1 MNKCGTVF
9 ACMHIPIMR
18 MMSVYVCMYVLYV
31 YQYVYMSDVCVNL
44 FNTPTYSLMCMYGRN
59 EIKGLSRL
67 SSVSTPFRRWPG
79 RFKNI
84 FPSDKH
90 SQCEQPHQCL
100 VCDSKRKSV
109 VRSTSTILFRCMYV
123 CMYVYGRMRLSMYVC
138 MCV

>member
-1 MNKCGTVF
+1 M
-9 ACMHIPIMR
+9 
-18 MMSVYVCMYVLYV
+18 YVCMYCMYISMYICLY
-31 YQYVYMSDVCVNL
+31 VCVNL

-59 EIKGLSRL
+59 EVKGLSRL

-84 FPSDKH
+84 FPSDKR

-100 VCDSKRKSV
+100 VCDSKGKSV

-123 CMYVYGRMRLSMYVC
+123 CVWTYATFKICMYDVKFLYVYI
-138 MCV
+138 

>member
-1 MNKCGTVF
+1 MNICG
-9 ACMHIPIMR
+9 
-18 MMSVYVCMYVLYV
+18 SVYVCIYCMYISMYICLYV
-31 YQYVYMSDVCVNL
+31 FANL

-84 FPSDKH
+84 FPSDKR

-109 VRSTSTILFRCMYV
+109 VRSTSTLLIRCMYV
-123 CMYVYGRMRLSMYVC
+123 CMSMDVCNFQCMYVC
-138 MCV
+138 MYSMCV